1 VAVALVVGGVAVVA
15 GAQEA
20 KTARGTVTAVGGSSI
35 TIKAGERAMTF
46 SIDGDTVITASG
58 AGTASR
64 QAATSGKPGPKVT
77 DFVKS
82 GDAVEVSYVE
92 SGGSMRATRIRP
104 VASAG
109 AGGGGVSDDRAQ
121 MVNGTVDSFAKGTL
135 TITGT
140 SGGGATFKQ
149 SFTVDDKTKVVAA
162 GAGTA
167 SELKG
172 KIAFTDF
179 VGVGDQVSVTYSKA
193 GSTLHADEVR
203 VREKKK

>member
-1 VAVALVVGGVAVVA
+1 
-15 GAQEA
+15 
-20 KTARGTVTAVGGSSI
+20 VTALGGNSI
-35 TIKAGERAMTF
+35 TIKTGDRALTF
-46 SIDGDTVITASG
+46 SIDGDTVIMASG

-82 GDAVEVSYVE
+82 GDAVEINYVE

-109 AGGGGVSDDRAQ
+109 AGGGAVSEDRAQ
-121 MVNGTVDSFAKGTL
+121 TVNGTVESFAKGML
-135 TITGT
+135 TIAGS

-149 SFTVDDKTKVVAA
+149 SFSVDDKTKVVAA

-172 KIAFTDF
+172 KIVFTDF
-179 VGVGDQVSVTYSKA
+179 VGIGDHVTVTYAKA
-193 GSTLHADEVR
+193 GNTLHADEVR